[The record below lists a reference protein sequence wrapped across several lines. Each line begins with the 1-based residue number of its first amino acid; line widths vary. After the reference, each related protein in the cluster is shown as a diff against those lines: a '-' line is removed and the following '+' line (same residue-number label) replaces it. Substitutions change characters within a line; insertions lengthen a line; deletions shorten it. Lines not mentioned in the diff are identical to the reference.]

1 MKDKPNIVVLFPDQL
16 RALSLPL
23 FGEQQIATPAIDRLA
38 SEGVNLTNAIA
49 NCPVCT
55 PARAMMVTGRYPQ
68 TTGHLINT
76 TRTRHSELSIADA
89 FSYQGY
95 RTAWIGKWHLHTGLW
110 PAIDRMPQH
119 PDWVP
124 EGRDRLG
131 FQYWRAYNQHMV
143 FFDGF
148 VQS

>member
-23 FGEQQIATPAIDRLA
+23 FGEQQISTPAIDRLA

-119 PDWVP
+119 PDWV
-124 EGRDRLG
+124 
-131 FQYWRAYNQHMV
+131 
-143 FFDGF
+143 
-148 VQS
+148 